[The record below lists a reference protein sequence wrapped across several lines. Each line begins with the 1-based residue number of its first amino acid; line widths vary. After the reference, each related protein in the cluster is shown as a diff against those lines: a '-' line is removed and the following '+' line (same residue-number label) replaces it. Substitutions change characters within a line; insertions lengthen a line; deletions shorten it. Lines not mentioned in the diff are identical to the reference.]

1 MKLVELVAPAKLTLS
16 LSILGVR
23 EDGYHLIDAE
33 MISIDLCDLIKVRSG
48 DYLKVISGVSGL
60 DVPGNDDNLISR
72 ALTAV
77 QKTAGIELE
86 KHIPAG
92 AGLGGGSSD
101 AAAILRWS
109 SNQNTETA
117 LALGADV
124 VFCLAGGR
132 SRVRGVG
139 EIVDPLPHKNQDLTL
154 LIPPIGVSTPIVY
167 KAWDQLGGPKGLN
180 GNDLEPAA
188 LHAYPELA
196 EWRDALSH
204 STGQQARLAGSGGT
218 WFVEGHY
225 SDVTFQGV
233 SAIAAKSV
241 ERGFSN

>member
-33 MISIDLCDLIKVRSG
+33 MISIDLCDLIRIRSG
-48 DYLKVISGVSGL
+48 NYLKIVSGVSGL
-60 DVPGNDDNLISR
+60 DVPENDDNLITR

-77 QKTAGIELE
+77 KKTAGIELE

-132 SRVRGVG
+132 SRVQGIG
-139 EIVDPLPHKNQDLTL
+139 EIVDALPDKEQDLTL
-154 LIPPIGVSTPIVY
+154 LIPPFGVSTPIVY
-167 KAWDQLGGPKGLN
+167 KTWDQLGGPKGLN

-188 LHAYPELA
+188 LHAYPKLA
-196 EWRDALSH
+196 EWRDALSL
-204 STGQQARLAGSGGT
+204 STGQRARLAGSGGT

-225 SDVTFQGV
+225 SDVTFRGV
-233 SAIAAKSV
+233 SAITTKSIA
-241 ERGFSN
+241 RGFSG

>member
-16 LSILGVR
+16 LSVLGVR

-33 MISIDLCDLIKVRSG
+33 MISIDLCDLIKIRSG
-48 DYLKVISGVSGL
+48 NYLKIVSGASGL
-60 DVPGNDDNLISR
+60 DIPGDDNNLIR
-72 ALTAV
+72 KALTAV

-109 SNQNTETA
+109 SNQNTQTA

-124 VFCLAGGR
+124 VFCLTGGR
-132 SRVRGVG
+132 SRVQGIG
-139 EIVDPLPHKNQDLTL
+139 EIVDPLPHKKQDLTL
-154 LIPPIGVSTPIVY
+154 LIPTFGVSTPIVY
-167 KAWDQLGGPKGLN
+167 RAWDQLGGPKGSH

-188 LHAYPELA
+188 LHAYPKLA
-196 EWRDALSH
+196 EWRDALSLA
-204 STGQQARLAGSGGT
+204 TGQRARLAGSGGT
-218 WFVEGHY
+218 WFVEGRY

-233 SAIAAKSV
+233 SAITAKSIAS
-241 ERGFSN
+241 GFSG